1 MTSFQQIQ
9 TLLKSDWTIKSGLYM
24 AGSCRELV
32 ENSVLTAEKERHNI
46 LIKIANT
53 FISFYFFPPENEPMN
68 HNKFS
73 FRVHFKH
80 CFNAL
85 FPPC

>member
-9 TLLKSDWTIKSGLYM
+9 TLFKSDWTIKSGLYM

-46 LIKIANT
+46 LLKVCKYNL
-53 FISFYFFPPENEPMN
+53 FFSENEPMN